1 MNNFLIGDFEGP
13 LDLLLHLVKVS
24 KIEISDIKLV
34 DITTQYLEYLKKMEE
49 MNLDVASEYL
59 VLASELI
66 EMKSRYLLPKPPKI
80 EEESSYEE
88 DPEEELKKRLLEY
101 QKYKEST
108 SIFKDLEVN
117 RGSYY
122 TKAPERRNIYT
133 NEKLENNGEVTPN
146 DLLLALEKLLERKE
160 YTKPINTKIT
170 KKELS
175 VSERVNKIRSILK
188 KEKTVE
194 FSSLFEY
201 LTRPYIVVTFLS
213 ILEMAKDNEIT
224 LKQDKN
230 FGNILLERV
239 D

>member
-34 DITTQYLEYLKKMEE
+34 DITNQYIDYLKKMEE

-66 EMKSRYLLPKPPKI
+66 EMKSRYLLPKPPKV
-80 EEESSYEE
+80 EEESQYEE

-108 SIFKDLEVN
+108 SIFKDLEIN
-117 RGSYY
+117 RSNYY
-122 TKAPERRNIYT
+122 TKAPERRDIYT

>member
-34 DITTQYLEYLKKMEE
+34 DITNQYIDYLKKMEE

-66 EMKSRYLLPKPPKI
+66 EMKSRYLLPKPPKV
-80 EEESSYEE
+80 EEESQYEE

-108 SIFKDLEVN
+108 SIFKDLEIN
-117 RGSYY
+117 RSSYY

-201 LTRPYIVVTFLS
+201 LTRPYLVVTFLS